1 MSKKY
6 SGKSKS
12 TKLFISL
19 AKRSFDA
26 NWKYLQSM
34 YREQVRDIP
43 NDIELLSPLIISIIG
58 HVGENFEMFI
68 EKEGKKGCLNEVN
81 IETVAEALVG
91 HSARFRV

>member
-26 NWKYLQSM
+26 NWKCLQSM
-34 YREQVRDIP
+34 YGEKVREILYDI
-43 NDIELLSPLIISIIG
+43 DLLSPLIISVIG

-81 IETVAEALVG
+81 IDLVAEALVE
-91 HSARFRV
+91 HSARIRV